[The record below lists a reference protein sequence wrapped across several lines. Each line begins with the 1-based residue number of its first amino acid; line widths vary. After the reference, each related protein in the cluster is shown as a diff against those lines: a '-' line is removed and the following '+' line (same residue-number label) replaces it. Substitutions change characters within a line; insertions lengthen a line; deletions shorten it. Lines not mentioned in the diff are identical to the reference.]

1 MILGFFQKGYIRIYI
16 YICRP
21 IPSDGYISHLSQER
35 FKVAMLSAHRTGEL
49 HKVAE
54 KLATEV
60 APGFTQFPRI
70 FFLGGR

>member
-1 MILGFFQKGYIRIYI
+1 MEFYL
-16 YICRP
+16 P
-21 IPSDGYISHLSQER
+21 SHLSQER

-60 APGFTQFPRI
+60 APGFTRFLRI
-70 FFLGGR
+70 LFFFGGR